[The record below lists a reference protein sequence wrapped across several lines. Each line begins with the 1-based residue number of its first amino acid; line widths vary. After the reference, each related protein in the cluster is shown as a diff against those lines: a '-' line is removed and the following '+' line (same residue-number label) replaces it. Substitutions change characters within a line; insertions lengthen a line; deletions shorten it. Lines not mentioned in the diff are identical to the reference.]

1 MWGHTGRHRN
11 GAVLFH
17 TFVRAWKYTEPDPL
31 YGKYTTKEWTRYII
45 ECQPDIEP
53 ADAFIYRN
61 ESFTLYS
68 REELERL
75 VGILHGELFN
85 GFRPGLFIL
94 WAYRMEWKELP
105 TWEWNMLKAE
115 THLFF
120 LGVSPVKIRT
130 DHNGHTVTFY
140 KKQNNMT
147 RYETSPEVRPLEKT
161 ICEFAGLNGYDPM
174 NVFTDFLR
182 YVIHGFSPGAPPLKD
197 WRYKRQ
203 QNAAFMKM
211 FAEWVRLMQKQLE
224 AASWY
229 DALGDLFM
237 ALSSRKGQQAQGQFF
252 TPVHICDLMVMCT
265 ETDGKKTGQ
274 RINDPTC
281 GSGRLL
287 LAYHVRH
294 LGNYLV
300 AEDVNRTCCLMTI
313 CNMLIHGCVG
323 EVIHH
328 DSLCTENFMDGW
340 MVNHT
345 LTQTGIPSIRRM
357 SEEEYRTSR
366 NMSVDLL
373 RKRKEKLRQMQ
384 PDKKQLP

>member
-1 MWGHTGRHRN
+1 
-11 GAVLFH
+11 
-17 TFVRAWKYTEPDPL
+17 
-31 YGKYTTKEWTRYII
+31 
-45 ECQPDIEP
+45 
-53 ADAFIYRN
+53 
-61 ESFTLYS
+61 
-68 REELERL
+68 
-75 VGILHGELFN
+75 
-85 GFRPGLFIL
+85 
-94 WAYRMEWKELP
+94 
-105 TWEWNMLKAE
+105 
-115 THLFF
+115 
-120 LGVSPVKIRT
+120 
-130 DHNGHTVTFY
+130 
-140 KKQNNMT
+140 MT

-265 ETDGKKTGQ
+265 ETDEKKTGQ

-328 DSLCTENFMDGW
+328 DSLCPENFMDGW

-373 RKRKEKLRQMQ
+373 RKRKEKLARGRGSRIPHHGDGAHGHGSRTPHHGDGARGRGSRTPHHGDGARGRGSCIPHHGDGARGRDSRTPHHGDGARGRDVHGWHAPPPSDHPASYPSSQ
-384 PDKKQLP
+384 